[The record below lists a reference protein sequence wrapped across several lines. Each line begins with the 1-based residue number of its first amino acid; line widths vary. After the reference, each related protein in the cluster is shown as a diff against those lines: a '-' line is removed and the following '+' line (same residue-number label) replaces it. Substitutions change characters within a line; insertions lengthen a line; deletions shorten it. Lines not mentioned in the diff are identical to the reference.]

1 MRLTAQAF
9 FSPSFRSR
17 AKVDRV
23 SILSSDGGPCML
35 YDDVYGRA
43 YVLARRDGLD
53 ERDNAYDCRH
63 DDSNALDDNYHSKQ
77 MPPGC
82 SHG

>member
-1 MRLTAQAF
+1 
-9 FSPSFRSR
+9 
-17 AKVDRV
+17 
-23 SILSSDGGPCML
+23 ML

-43 YVLARRDGLD
+43 YVLARRDGPD

-63 DDSNALDDNYHSKQ
+63 DDSDALDDNYHSKQ